1 MNTDLVYQI
10 KMVIWLRQLL
20 YEKQLYYDGEG
31 TWSPEKEAELQKV
44 VAIDKSFYYSA
55 DLDIDLSDIDLAII
69 SKEKLKE
76 LLKKL
81 GKAINK
87 LHGSNMP
94 DKEVLEASETALEKR
109 RGEIEGKNRNIPS
122 FSAQRIKLIST
133 FCSRFGISK
142 DAAGAFVDLATANIE
157 NGPRF
162 SVQEVLSVLENLDS
176 LTGRNSDQLA
186 NYIVTS
192 TLSPVLVTNPEYVS
206 ILDFVTTVTEIPPGS
221 AVSTVAALAGFA
233 GEIPLQ
239 IVITP
244 EVDSALV
251 DIVGVTQATKEKK
264 YFDNPK
270 IAEAVKQA
278 QEIYA
283 QSQTTTDTI
292 KKDFSKS
299 EIKDEDVVNQ
309 AIAAIKFALPI
320 VAPVYNKAKKE
331 ISSPA
336 QLRQFE
342 MFLKAM
348 AIQYAKKYGLL
359 LSPGAISMIE
369 KSPLDKF
376 FDEVQ
381 FQTEV
386 ATQEQ
391 IVLTQD
397 LARESSEN
405 QTESSN
411 RAHQTKDFVADV
423 IKLKNDLSIEN
434 VSDLSNKWLNLEKI
448 DSSLDKYFSDKDN
461 LQYAQFQNWMASVFA
476 KFMGPEAEKLVNLL
490 KPLNKIF
497 WLLVDKSGLG
507 QLLLWLKKT
516 FKKWVGMN
524 LLFGA
529 VVGIGTFLVMG
540 PLVGLGAGIIT
551 YFVTPS
557 PTGTTSS
564 ALSSTAM
571 RVNLAIGHVATTTI
585 ASFTSFLT
593 IIFVVFLSIPIV
605 VALLLFI
612 INTSALVVPPNMDV
626 FYNSSTELS
635 SLGGA
640 FQDDGLVNRSSCPL
654 LSPTISTTSYSPFSQ
669 TGHGSNK
676 YWSAV
681 TGSSQNICRY
691 AIPNRS
697 GCYAP
702 TKGPAN
708 NCLKMNLDSC
718 EFYGFALDLVG
729 SSDNISLPT
738 IDGKEVSWTF
748 NGTKYENGSGGSSVG
763 WTFGYTDETGKY
775 TIILT
780 HVNGN
785 LLTGSS
791 MPSGTKL
798 GGLFRQ
804 QVIYADGSIH
814 DNTHLHLEVLV
825 DGRQYVRPENYFCN
839 GK

>member
-1 MNTDLVYQI
+1 MNTDLTYQV
-10 KMVIWLRQLL
+10 KMVVWLRELL
-20 YEKQLYYDGEG
+20 YKKHKYYDGEE
-31 TWSPEKEAELQKV
+31 TWTPADEAELQKV
-44 VAIDKSFYYSA
+44 IAIDKDFYYSA
-55 DLDIDLSDIDLAII
+55 DLDIDLSDIDLAIV
-69 SKEKLKE
+69 SKEKLAE
-76 LLKKL
+76 YLKKL
-81 GKAINK
+81 SKALNK

-94 DKEVLEASETALEKR
+94 PKDVMEASEIALER
-109 RGEIEGKNRNIPS
+109 RRAEIEEKNKNIPS
-122 FSAQRIKLIST
+122 LSSQRIKLIST

-142 DAAGAFVDLATANIE
+142 EDARAFVDLATANI
-157 NGPRF
+157 GTDPRF
-162 SVQEVLSVLENLDS
+162 SVQEVLSVLENLDI
-176 LTGRNSDQLA
+176 LTGRNPDILA

-192 TLSPVLVTNPEYVS
+192 TLGPVIKESLVPFAEFISTQTGIPEGNA
-206 ILDFVTTVTEIPPGS
+206 TVTAS
-221 AVSTVAALAGFA
+221 AIAGFA
-233 GEIPLQ
+233 GESPLK
-239 IVITP
+239 IVVTP
-244 EVDSALV
+244 EVESALV
-251 DIVGVTQATKEKK
+251 DVVGVGQANKEIG
-264 YFDNPK
+264 YLNNPK
-270 IAEAVKQA
+270 IIEAIKQA

-283 QSQTTTDTI
+283 QSQTTTEAI

-299 EIKDEDVVNQ
+299 EIKDEDAENQ
-309 AIAAIKFALPI
+309 AIAAIKFAVPMMS
-320 VAPVYNKAKKE
+320 PVYNKAKKE
-331 ISSPA
+331 ISNPS
-336 QLRQFE
+336 QLHQFE

-359 LSPGAISMIE
+359 LSPGAISLIE
-369 KSPLDKF
+369 QSPLDKF
-376 FDEVQ
+376 FEQVE
-381 FQTEV
+381 FQQEIP
-386 ATQEQ
+386 AQEQ
-391 IVLTQD
+391 IQLTQE
-397 LARESSEN
+397 LATESSE
-405 QTESSN
+405 TKAIKTD
-411 RAHQTKDFVADV
+411 RASRTGEFAKDVVGLGEDFS
-423 IKLKNDLSIEN
+423 LEN
-434 VSDLSNKWLNLEKI
+434 VSGLANKWLNLEKI
-448 DSSLDKYFSDKDN
+448 DSSLDRYFSDKDN
-461 LQYAQFQNWMASVFA
+461 LQYAQFQNWMAGVFA

-529 VVGIGTFLVMG
+529 VAGIGTFLIMG
-540 PLVGLGAGIIT
+540 PLMGLGAGIIT
-551 YFVTPS
+551 YFVMPS
-557 PTGTTSS
+557 PAGTTSG
-564 ALSSTAM
+564 SSLATTAA
-571 RVNLAIGHVATTTI
+571 RVNLAISHVGTAAI
-585 ASFTSFLT
+585 ASFTSFLA

-605 VALLLFI
+605 IALLLFI

-640 FQDDGLVNRSSCPL
+640 FQDDGLVNKSGCPL
-654 LSPTISTTSYSPFSQ
+654 LNPTISVTSYSPFSQ

-708 NCLKMNLDSC
+708 NCLKMNLNSC

-738 IDGKEVSWTF
+738 VDGEEVNWTF

-763 WTFGYTDETGKY
+763 WTFGYTDETNKY
-775 TIILT
+775 IIILT
-780 HVNGN
+780 HVNEN

-798 GGLFRQ
+798 GGLFKQ

-814 DNTHLHLEVLV
+814 DNTHLHLEVQV
-825 DGRQYVRPENYFCN
+825 DGKQYVRPENYFCN